1 MVMDFHLVNSIEIE
15 ALEWN
20 SKEDR
25 LRKLFKSSPS
35 IEKSL
40 SKEKLKWCEN
50 MLVKYRKN
58 NHLEERS
65 ALQIIKNERNNLI
78 KLVYPSRAGQIFYK
92 LMNFLILEKVNAKVF
107 IRDELKNNRSL
118 EVKLK
123 RAGFDDVLSKA
134 ERYMR
139 MGQAKFTVPVS
150 YYLNEKE
157 RIDHAR
163 QFKKDA
169 QGYYQFEGFRTS
181 LHDKSKSNE
190 NRQHYFS
197 ADDISIFNVKQ
208 SYDLLSGR
216 AVLTDGTWKQF
227 DLNDKDTDGN
237 YRIKEFPENY
247 GYDIEKTLSQ
257 LPLKISDQL
266 EFTSVIISLKDGR
279 REEAVLLKDG
289 VEQKVFIE
297 ANPQYKSVNIYNEN
311 LKKITLAASKDIIK
325 DGVVKLQVKKIESQ
339 PIKIT
344 RVKGKSKSI

>member
-1 MVMDFHLVNSIEIE
+1 MDFHHVNRIEIE
-15 ALEWN
+15 ASEWN
-20 SKEDR
+20 SKEQR
-25 LRKLFKSSPS
+25 LRKLFKSSPL

-78 KLVYPSRAGQIFYK
+78 KLVYPSRAGRIFYK
-92 LMNFLILEKVNAKVF
+92 LMNFLILEKLKAKVL

-118 EVKLK
+118 KVELK
-123 RAGFDDVLSKA
+123 RAGFDDALYKA

-139 MGQAKFTVPVS
+139 LGQTKFTVPVS
-150 YYLNEKE
+150 YYLKENE
-157 RIDHAR
+157 RIDHAL
-163 QFKKDA
+163 QFKKDE
-169 QGYYQFEGFRTS
+169 QGYYQFDGFTTS
-181 LHDKSKSNE
+181 LHDKSKSSE
-190 NRQHYFS
+190 SRQHYFS
-197 ADDISIFNVKQ
+197 ADEVSTFTAKQ

-216 AVLTDGTWKQF
+216 SVLTDGIWKQF
-227 DLNDKDTDGN
+227 DLSDIDADGN

-247 GYDIEKTLSQ
+247 GYDIEKALSQ
-257 LPLKISDQL
+257 LPLKILDQL
-266 EFTSVIISLKDGR
+266 EFASVIMSLKDGR

-297 ANPQYKSVNIYNEN
+297 ANPQYKSVNIYNED
-311 LKKITLAASKDIIK
+311 LKKITSPTSKEIIK

-339 PIKIT
+339 PLKIT
-344 RVKGKSKSI
+344 RAKGKSKNI

>member
-1 MVMDFHLVNSIEIE
+1 MVMDFHHVNRIEIE

-25 LRKLFKSSPS
+25 LRKLFKSSPL

-78 KLVYPSRAGQIFYK
+78 KLVYPSRAGQVFYK
-92 LMNFLILEKVNAKVF
+92 VINFLILEKINAKVL

-123 RAGFDDVLSKA
+123 RAGFNDALNKA

-139 MGQAKFTVPVS
+139 LGQAKFTVPVS
-150 YYLNEKE
+150 YYLNENE
-157 RIDHAR
+157 RIDHAL
-163 QFKKDA
+163 QFKKDEL
-169 QGYYQFEGFRTS
+169 GYYQFEGFKTS
-181 LHDKSKSNE
+181 LHDKSNSME

-197 ADDISIFNVKQ
+197 VDDVSFFNAKQ

-227 DLNDKDTDGN
+227 DLNDKDADCN
-237 YRIKEFPENY
+237 YRIKEFPESY
-247 GYDIEKTLSQ
+247 GYSVEKALS
-257 LPLKISDQL
+257 PLNIADQF
-266 EFTSVIISLKDGR
+266 EFASLTASLKDGR
-279 REEAVLLKDG
+279 REEVLLLKEG
-289 VEQKVFIE
+289 GEQKIFIE
-297 ANPQYKSVNIYNEN
+297 ANPQYKSLNIYNES
-311 LKKITLAASKDIIK
+311 LKKININDVLDNKKNEAL
-325 DGVVKLQVKKIESQ
+325 KLQGKKVESRPVKISRRQ
-339 PIKIT
+339 
-344 RVKGKSKSI
+344 GKSKSI

>member
-1 MVMDFHLVNSIEIE
+1 MDFHHVNRIETE

-20 SKEDR
+20 SKEER
-25 LRKLFKSSPS
+25 LRKLFKSSPL

-40 SKEKLKWCEN
+40 LKEKLKWCEN

-58 NHLEERS
+58 NHFEERS
-65 ALQIIKNERNNLI
+65 ALQIIKNERSNLI
-78 KLVYPSRAGQIFYK
+78 KLVYPSTFGQIFYK
-92 LMNFLILEKVNAKVF
+92 LMNLLILEKVNAK
-107 IRDELKNNRSL
+107 ILISDELKSNRSL

-123 RAGFDDVLSKA
+123 QAGFNDALNKV

-139 MGQAKFTVPVS
+139 LGQTKFTVPVS

-157 RIDHAR
+157 RIDHAL
-163 QFKKDA
+163 QFKKDEL
-169 QGYYQFEGFRTS
+169 GYYHFEGFRTS
-181 LHDKSKSNE
+181 LHDKSKPSE

-197 ADDISIFNVKQ
+197 ADDVSIFNAKQ

-227 DLNDKDTDGN
+227 DLNDKDADSS

-247 GYDIEKTLSQ
+247 GYNIEKALSQ

-266 EFTSVIISLKDGR
+266 EFTSLIISLKEGR

-297 ANPQYKSVNIYNEN
+297 ANPQYKSVNIYNES
-311 LKKITLAASKDIIK
+311 LKKNDVRRCRGHRKERSCKSAKKQSGITAPKNHH
-325 DGVVKLQVKKIESQ
+325 
-339 PIKIT
+339 
-344 RVKGKSKSI
+344 R